1 MDMKDVRGFTLI
13 EIMVVV
19 MILGILAAIVVP
31 NVLGR
36 IGDARI
42 QASISDI
49 QTIESALSLYRID
62 NFKYPT
68 TEQGLR
74 ALVERPLESDAPNWK
89 AGGYLK
95 KIPTDPWGN
104 DYLYTQD
111 GAQIDVYTLGSDLQ
125 PGGENEAGDI
135 HWADL

>member
-1 MDMKDVRGFTLI
+1 MDMKYSRGFTLI

-19 MILGILAAIVVP
+19 IILGILAAIVTP

-42 QASISDI
+42 QAAKSDI
-49 QTIESALSLYRID
+49 RTIESALSLYKMD

-74 ALVERPLESDAPNWK
+74 GLVERPLKSDAPNWK
-89 AGGYLK
+89 AGGYLR
-95 KIPTDPWGN
+95 KIRTDPWGN
-104 DYLYTQD
+104 EYLYTND
-111 GAQIDVYTLGSDLQ
+111 GAQIDVYTLGSDSQ
-125 PGGENEAGDI
+125 PGGEEEAGDI